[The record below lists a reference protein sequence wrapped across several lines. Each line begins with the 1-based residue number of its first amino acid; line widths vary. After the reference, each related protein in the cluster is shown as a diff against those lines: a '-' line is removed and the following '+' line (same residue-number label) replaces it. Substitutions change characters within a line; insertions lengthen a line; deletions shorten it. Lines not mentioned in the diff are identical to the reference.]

1 VFTAE
6 DRERVRSR
14 LLEWARADKLITGA
28 AITGSGA
35 LGGEDDW
42 SDIDLV
48 FGIEGADPMTVLGD
62 WTSRLQREFEALDL
76 FDLRSG
82 ATMYRVFLL
91 PTGLEVDLA
100 VAPAAEFGPLGPR
113 FRTIFGEAVER
124 PHPPRPSPRHLI
136 GLACHHALHAR
147 ACIERGKVWQTE
159 HVIHNLRDHIAA
171 LACSRLGLESF
182 FGRELD
188 SLPAEVTVP
197 LQGALLKSV
206 DAGELRRAL
215 SAAIQCLL
223 VEIRN
228 VEPGLAV
235 KLEPVLREVDR

>member
-1 VFTAE
+1 M
-6 DRERVRSR
+6 RSR
-14 LLEWARADKLITGA
+14 LLGWARADKLITGA

-35 LGGEDDW
+35 FESEDEW

-48 FGIEGADPMTVLGD
+48 FGIEGAEPMTVLSD
-62 WTSRLQREFEALDL
+62 WTGRLQREFDAFDL

-82 ATMYRVFLL
+82 ATIYRVFLL
-91 PTGLEVDLA
+91 PIGLEVDLA
-100 VAPAAEFGPLGPR
+100 VAPAAEFGPLGPH
-113 FRTIFGEAVER
+113 FRTVFGESVDR
-124 PHPPRPSPRHLI
+124 PRQPGSSPSHLV

-147 ACIERGKVWQTE
+147 ACIERGKVWQAE
-159 HVIHNLRDHIAA
+159 HVLHNLRDHIAA

-188 SLPAEVTVP
+188 RLPAEVTVP
-197 LQGALLKSV
+197 LTGALAKSV
-206 DAGELRRAL
+206 DASELRRAL
-215 SAAIQCLL
+215 SAAVQCLL
-223 VEIRN
+223 VEIRD